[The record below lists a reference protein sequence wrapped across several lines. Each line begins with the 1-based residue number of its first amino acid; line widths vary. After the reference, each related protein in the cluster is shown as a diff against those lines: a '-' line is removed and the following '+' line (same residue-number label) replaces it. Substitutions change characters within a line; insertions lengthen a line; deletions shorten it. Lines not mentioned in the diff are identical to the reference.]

1 MQKPFGIVLTTLYT
15 AFAGVFSVYL
25 PIKGIV
31 ETTLFDPSTIEQI
44 NTLMGVS
51 IVLLTCVVYYGLWTM
66 SPWGLWLGRIYYV
79 ISISLSIICILYFQP
94 RGNIININVFL
105 MLAET
110 WILSYLFQID
120 CSMSVQCWRAQ
131 RS

>member
-25 PIKGIV
+25 PIKSLV
-31 ETTLFDPSTIEQI
+31 EKTFLDPGTIDLI

-79 ISISLSIICILYFQP
+79 VSISLSIICIIYILP

-120 CSMSVQCWRAQ
+120 CSMSVQCYRIQ